1 MIQGKAHELADEFYS
16 VAAEIQRLSHLVRST
31 DIPQSVMLYDKLSQ
45 LVLRNGD
52 FVLQS
57 GEVLNSQLSGWFKY
71 HREESK
77 SFLEAQNLRDES
89 KRIYEARSS
98 QLKKQKESLFK
109 RQDVLAWRVDKE
121 HQIAAES
128 NKTNPVEAF
137 KYILP
142 DVTRNYL

>member
-1 MIQGKAHELADEFYS
+1 M
-16 VAAEIQRLSHLVRST
+16 
-31 DIPQSVMLYDKLSQ
+31 
-45 LVLRNGD
+45 
-52 FVLQS
+52 
-57 GEVLNSQLSGWFKY
+57 
-71 HREESK
+71 
-77 SFLEAQNLRDES
+77 RDES

-142 DVTRNYL
+142 DVNRNYFNILVDY